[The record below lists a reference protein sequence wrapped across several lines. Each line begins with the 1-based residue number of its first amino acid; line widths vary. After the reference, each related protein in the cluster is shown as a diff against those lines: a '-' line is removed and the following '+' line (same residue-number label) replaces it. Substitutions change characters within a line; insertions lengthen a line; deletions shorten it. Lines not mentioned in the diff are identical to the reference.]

1 MKYPVLIL
9 ILIFL
14 QRTSSAQTNSNVIP
28 DKRIAEVITGNDY
41 DSLLAYP
48 QKVLKLNFILHHSYE
63 IIAGPTCK
71 DCLPYDTTKFNVL
84 KYDDQRHPQ
93 DNALIALDGEYLL
106 VLYSRQQVDD
116 SFYKWYGLTP
126 EPNRYIIEK
135 K

>member
-1 MKYPVLIL
+1 M
-9 ILIFL
+9 
-14 QRTSSAQTNSNVIP
+14 
-28 DKRIAEVITGNDY
+28 
-41 DSLLAYP
+41 
-48 QKVLKLNFILHHSYE
+48 
-63 IIAGPTCK
+63 
-71 DCLPYDTTKFNVL
+71 L